1 MGPWHLTLTEMR
13 IRAYKYHWTGV
24 GGLVDFMLGAACSSD
39 GLGKPIVAMTSVTPS
54 GESKIVPQFKPGA
67 LQHYS
72 LDIKPQGVTV
82 WAT

>member
-1 MGPWHLTLTEMR
+1 
-13 IRAYKYHWTGV
+13 
-24 GGLVDFMLGAACSSD
+24 VDFMLGAACSSD

-72 LDIKPQGVTV
+72 LDINSRDHGVGDIKMSAASDAV
-82 WAT
+82 